1 MSKKNGG
8 PAPSEQVYIEYWPL
22 SKFVPAQR
30 NPKLH
35 DLEEIALSIRR
46 FGFVSPGVVNEATGR
61 AVVGHGRVDALALY
75 KERHDKGEDGWTTV
89 PRRIVEK
96 DGEWWFPVERGVSFD
111 SDAEAEA
118 YLLADNQ
125 LTFKGG
131 WNEPLQLD
139 ALKDMGDF
147 TGIGFNTFDIDL
159 LKSRLGELEMRPDF
173 AGLIEKFQEAAP
185 SKAEGDEKWFYIEF
199 YGDDKTF
206 QRVLKQV
213 TPYLKGQR
221 KHEIEGK
228 YFVQMVRAFLAAK
241 KES

>member
-118 YLLADNQ
+118 YLLADNR
-125 LTFKGG
+125 LTEMGG
-131 WNEPLQLD
+131 WDERSLSEVLTQLGDLKGLGWSPDSVASLQAFTSMLPDGDTSFALDNLNFEPPPVAPRVIVRCSNTTEMKKLQV
-139 ALKDMGDF
+139 F
-147 TGIGFNTFDIDL
+147 
-159 LKSRLGELEMRPDF
+159 LGLEADP
-173 AGLIEKFQEAAP
+173 E
-185 SKAEGDEKWFYIEF
+185 
-199 YGDDKTF
+199 
-206 QRVLKQV
+206 RVLFNYSDTVVGK
-213 TPYLKGQR
+213 R
-221 KHEIEGK
+221 K
-228 YFVQMVRAFLAAK
+228 RK
-241 KES
+241 K